1 MCSKCNRT
9 FKQKSRYERHI
20 ANHPSE
26 KHYLCGTCG
35 KTFARMSH
43 LEKHIRTHTE
53 ERRHICEVCGAAF
66 ILPHHLVRHNLI
78 HSGDRPF
85 QCEICNKS
93 FTRKAG
99 LTQHQYVHNGIRPY
113 ICDVEGCGKQFTDRT
128 TLRRHSL
135 THSREKPFICKEC
148 DKTFRTKSACR
159 KHYLRHFKDDVSF
172 KCGVCEEM
180 FKDEETWRLHSA
192 GHEEKRR
199 TGAFRCGFCLRVFKS
214 QEDLD
219 SHVPLHETGL
229 QHACSQCGIKFYTE
243 DDLLKH
249 MPKHFPDPELP
260 DDTSSSIQQSTST
273 TSPLSSVQNDKNE
286 QVSTDNIL
294 IHQQQQNQQQQHQ
307 QQQHEQEVVNDG
319 NKVLVVLQLPQSA
332 NRSLKNEHGSLQVEN
347 IQQLLG
353 TVRIDKL
360 VVTTDPISNSSHTL
374 ALQLSHD
381 QQQSMQQILQTT
393 NIVDHQN
400 LSLSTTMND
409 MSTSTFQDLQP
420 THPAEMNSPD
430 MTDHHIQ
437 PSPDMTNHIQSSFV
451 LKSLP
456 QQTPSEQN
464 KNISQYLIVPPT
476 GSAFTPI
483 DVNSVDDK
491 SSFPVVSTSTSP
503 SKMKVLNKQ
512 GIVSSMDTNSVF
524 KPSSNLLG
532 NTDLTHSHHPL
543 QLIVQDT
550 TTVQEEN
557 VHHFESN
564 NKNNQSNCD
573 TQSFA
578 GNETALPIHDL
589 SGVDGNQDSVATESK
604 MRTSSASSYFQH
616 STEYENTLESD
627 LLSQE
632 HTSEFSIVSN

>member
-66 ILPHHLVRHNLI
+66 ILPHHLVRHMLI

-85 QCEICNKS
+85 QCEICNKT

-113 ICDVEGCGKQFTDRT
+113 LCDVEGCGKQFTDRT

-159 KHYLRHFKDDVSF
+159 KHYLRHFKDDVSY

-180 FKDEETWRLHSA
+180 FKDEEAWRLHSA
-192 GHEEKRR
+192 SHEEKRR

-260 DDTSSSIQQSTST
+260 VDTNSQTQQSTTTT
-273 TSPLSSVQNDKNE
+273 TSPLSVQNNKNE
-286 QVSTDNIL
+286 QVTTDDAL
-294 IHQQQQNQQQQHQ
+294 QHQHQ
-307 QQQHEQEVVNDG
+307 QQEVVNDG

-332 NRSLKNEHGSLQVEN
+332 NRNLKNEHGSLQVEN

-374 ALQLSHD
+374 ALQLSQD

-400 LSLSTTMND
+400 HSLSTMSD
-409 MSTSTFQDLQP
+409 MATSTFPNLQSV
-420 THPAEMNSPD
+420 HPEMSSPN
-430 MTDHHIQ
+430 MTNHHIQ
-437 PSPDMTNHIQSSFV
+437 SSPDMTNPMHQSSFV

-456 QQTPSEQN
+456 HQSPPEQN

-476 GSAFTPI
+476 GPGFTPI
-483 DVNSVDDK
+483 DVNNSSSGK
-491 SSFPVVSTSTSP
+491 SSFPVVSTTTSP
-503 SKMKVLNKQ
+503 PKMKMLNKQ
-512 GIVSSMDTNSVF
+512 GIVSSMDSNSVF
-524 KPSSNLLG
+524 KPSTTSNLLG
-532 NTDLTHSHHPL
+532 HPL
-543 QLIVQDT
+543 QLIVQD

-557 VHHFESN
+557 VHHFERN

-573 TQSFA
+573 TPSFT
-578 GNETALPIHDL
+578 GNETTLPIHDL
-589 SGVDGNQDSVATESK
+589 SGGGNQESGVTNTETK
-604 MRTSSASSYFQH
+604 LRTSSASSYFQH

-632 HTSEFSIVSN
+632 HASEFSIVSN

>member
-26 KHYLCGTCG
+26 KHYLCETCG

-53 ERRHICEVCGAAF
+53 ERRHVCDVCGAAF

-78 HSGDRPF
+78 HTGDRPF

-159 KHYLRHFKDDVSF
+159 KHYLRHFKDDISF

-180 FKDEETWRLHSA
+180 FKDEEAWKIHSTA
-192 GHEEKRR
+192 HEEKRR

-214 QEDLD
+214 QADLD

-229 QHACSQCGIKFYTE
+229 QHACTQCGIKFYTE

-249 MPKHFPDPELP
+249 MPKHFPGPELSVDENP
-260 DDTSSSIQQSTST
+260 RSSSIQNNKTEEVT
-273 TSPLSSVQNDKNE
+273 AHE
-286 QVSTDNIL
+286 QVSANAL
-294 IHQQQQNQQQQHQ
+294 QQRQQ
-307 QQQHEQEVVNDG
+307 EGGGNDA
-319 NKVLVVLQLPQSA
+319 NKVLVVLQLPQSS
-332 NRSLKNEHGSLQVEN
+332 NRNFKNEHGSLQLES

-360 VVTTDPISNSSHTL
+360 VVTTDPICNSSQTL

-393 NIVDHQN
+393 NIIDQN
-400 LSLSTTMND
+400 HHLSSLNDTFPQLSPHNH
-409 MSTSTFQDLQP
+409 LI
-420 THPAEMNSPD
+420 NSSD
-430 MTDHHIQ
+430 ISNQM
-437 PSPDMTNHIQSSFV
+437 QSSFV
-451 LKSLP
+451 LKSMPHQLS
-456 QQTPSEQN
+456 QSQN

-476 GSAFTPI
+476 GPGFTPI
-483 DVNSVDDK
+483 VSNDK
-491 SSFPVVSTSTSP
+491 ASFPLVPSISP
-503 SKMKVLNKQ
+503 SKMKGLSKPGAGPN
-512 GIVSSMDTNSVF
+512 METNSVF
-524 KPSSNLLG
+524 KPAIANLLG
-532 NTDLTHSHHPL
+532 STGLAHAHPL
-543 QLIVQDT
+543 ELIEQRN
-550 TTVQEEN
+550 VQEDGNSVNFSANEADR
-557 VHHFESN
+557 
-564 NKNNQSNCD
+564 NNQSNCD
-573 TQSFA
+573 THSFA
-578 GNETALPIHDL
+578 QSEATLAIHDL
-589 SGVDGNQDSVATESK
+589 DCNQDNETDSGNK

-632 HTSEFSIVSN
+632 HSSEFSIVSN

>member
-53 ERRHICEVCGAAF
+53 ERRHICDVCGAAF

-113 ICDVEGCGKQFTDRT
+113 LCDFEGCGKQFTDRT

-159 KHYLRHFKDDVSF
+159 KHYLRHFKDEVSF
-172 KCGVCEEM
+172 KCGICEEM
-180 FKDEETWRLHSA
+180 FKDEEAWRLHSA
-192 GHEEKRR
+192 GHEEKQRM
-199 TGAFRCGFCLRVFKS
+199 GAFRCGFCLRVFKS

-229 QHACSQCGIKFYTE
+229 QHVCSQCGIKFYTE
-243 DDLLKH
+243 DDLIKH

-260 DDTSSSIQQSTST
+260 VNMNSPTQQPTSIS
-273 TSPLSSVQNDKNE
+273 SSVQNNKNE
-286 QVSTDNIL
+286 HISNDNAL
-294 IHQQQQNQQQQHQ
+294 QQQQQQ
-307 QQQHEQEVVNDG
+307 QEVVNDG

-332 NRSLKNEHGSLQVEN
+332 NRSLKNEHGSLQIEN

-374 ALQLSHD
+374 ALQLSQD

-393 NIVDHQN
+393 NIVDH
-400 LSLSTTMND
+400 SLSTLND
-409 MSTSTFQDLQP
+409 IGTSTFPDL
-420 THPAEMNSPD
+420 PAHSEIN
-430 MTDHHIQ
+430 
-437 PSPDMTNHIQSSFV
+437 SPDMTNHHIETSSDMTTHMQSSFV

-456 QQTPSEQN
+456 HQAPPEQS

-476 GSAFTPI
+476 GPGFTPI
-483 DVNSVDDK
+483 DDVISDQK
-491 SSFPVVSTSTSP
+491 SSFPVATATSLP
-503 SKMKVLNKQ
+503 SKIKVLNKQ
-512 GIVSSMDTNSVF
+512 DIVSSMNTNSVF
-524 KPSSNLLG
+524 KPSTASNLLG
-532 NTDLTHSHHPL
+532 NTDLARAHPL

-550 TTVQEEN
+550 TVQEEN
-557 VHHFESN
+557 VNFEN
-564 NKNNQSNCD
+564 NDKNNQSNCD
-573 TQSFA
+573 TRSFT
-578 GNETALPIHDL
+578 GNETSLPIHDL
-589 SGVDGNQDSVATESK
+589 SGGGNQNSVVTGTDTETK